1 MLIGNHIVTGHM
13 RSIPHKESWVGM
25 GVLVYDTECG
35 EKGAMFTTDD
45 VSHCNCLECLTV
57 YFARLDGVSVEEYKR
72 RRQDKIA
79 LELS

>member
-1 MLIGNHIVTGHM
+1 MLIGNHIVTKHL
-13 RSIPHKESWVGM
+13 RFIPHKNKFVGV

-35 EKGAMFTTDD
+35 EKGALFTTDE
-45 VSHCNCLECLTV
+45 VSCCSCIDCLTV

-72 RRQDKIA
+72 RRQDKVA